1 MNPIRPTQNPG
12 LPMLAPHGRPA
23 DLTTLSD
30 DELVERARDGDSSAY
45 GELWRRHSGIGTS
58 IARRY
63 YEIADADDLVS
74 EAFARI
80 LTTMQRGGGPRS
92 GFRPYLITTIGNV
105 ARRWATR
112 SRDSASDDLDLLEDP
127 KTLDDP
133 VVAATDQEFALQAF
147 KSLPERWQSVLWYSA
162 VEGMGPTEVAGYL
175 GMSPNAAAVLAHR
188 ARAGLRTAWV
198 QAHLNDATLSD
209 DCRWTAGRL
218 GRHASGALSA
228 RERARVTDHLA
239 TCKACRARA
248 RELDQLTS
256 KLAVLLVPALLG
268 LGASLRDSNGPI
280 TAAAIPPSELAGT
293 ALAPAHAWLA
303 GIAVAVVT
311 ATAFITASA
320 PPEATVAETAAA
332 PIQTPRPTTDSPAED
347 LLPTLG
353 SPADPSAGS
362 SADDVP
368 TGSAT
373 EPLGSATPPAST
385 PPIPVAPPPAAPA
398 VPVVTTAI
406 DPYAVVR
413 PSLEG
418 TALPGAQI
426 VVTDELGTTIATVV
440 ADAAGAWSTGQLASL
455 SPAAAAIEVRQID
468 DQGRASA
475 VTTVDLAPM
484 PLILSTLPNGATYA
498 DSGFE
503 LVVVGWPGSTVQATF
518 SPATSPDWPDYL
530 PAESTYPD
538 TVVAIDWQGLG
549 SIWIDST
556 IPGGHR
562 VDLRYTDGVR
572 SSTGVSSYNFVVWLP
587 D

>member
-1 MNPIRPTQNPG
+1 
-12 LPMLAPHGRPA
+12 MLAPQGRPG
-23 DLTTLSD
+23 DLPTLSD
-30 DELVERARDGDSSAY
+30 DELVELARDGDSAAY

-63 YEIADADDLVS
+63 YEIADPDDLVS

-80 LTTMQRGGGPRS
+80 LSTMQRGGGPRS

-133 VVAATDQEFALQAF
+133 VVAATDQQLALEAF

-162 VEGMGPTEVAGYL
+162 VEGMGPTEIARYL

-218 GRHASGALSA
+218 GRHSSGALSA
-228 RERARVTDHLA
+228 RERARVAEHLA
-239 TCKACRARA
+239 TCQACRARS

-268 LGASLRDSNGPI
+268 LGATLRDSNGPV
-280 TAAAIPPSELAGT
+280 TAAAIAPSEVAGSV
-293 ALAPAHAWLA
+293 LAPAHAWLA

-320 PPEATVAETAAA
+320 PPDATVAETAAA
-332 PIQTPRPTTDSPAED
+332 PVQAPQVRSDSPSDDSIPTPGSPAEQSVGSTEDD
-347 LLPTLG
+347 L
-353 SPADPSAGS
+353 PAASTTD
-362 SADDVP
+362 
-368 TGSAT
+368 
-373 EPLGSATPPAST
+373 PLGSATPPVSPA
-385 PPIPVAPPPAAPA
+385 APPPAVPPAPTITTTIQPQNV
-398 VPVVTTAI
+398 VP
-406 DPYAVVR
+406 

-426 VVTDELGTTIATVV
+426 LVTDELGTTIASAV
-440 ADAAGAWSTGQLASL
+440 ADAAGAWSTGRLDSL
-455 SPAAAAIEVRQID
+455 SPAAAAVVVQQID
-468 DQGRASA
+468 EHGIASA
-475 VTTVDLAPM
+475 ATTIDIAPIPLA
-484 PLILSTLPNGATYA
+484 LSTLPNGATPA
-498 DSGFE
+498 DSVFE
-503 LVVVGWPGSTVQATF
+503 LVIVGWPGSTVQVTF
-518 SPATSPDWPDYL
+518 SPSTSPDYPEYL

-538 TVVAIDWQGLG
+538 TSVVLDWQGLA

-556 IPGGHR
+556 ISGGHR
-562 VDLRYTDGVR
+562 VDLRYTDGAR
-572 SSTGVSSYNFVVWLP
+572 SSAGVRPYNFVVWLP

>member
-1 MNPIRPTQNPG
+1 
-12 LPMLAPHGRPA
+12 MLAPQGRPG
-23 DLTTLSD
+23 DLPTLSD
-30 DELVERARDGDSSAY
+30 DELVELARDGDSAAY

-63 YEIADADDLVS
+63 YEIADPDDLVS

-80 LTTMQRGGGPRS
+80 LSTMQRGGGPRS

-133 VVAATDQEFALQAF
+133 VVAATDQQFALEAF

-162 VEGMGPTEVAGYL
+162 VEGMGPTEMARYL
-175 GMSPNAAAVLAHR
+175 GMTPNAAAVLAHR

-198 QAHLNDATLSD
+198 QAHLNDATLTD

-228 RERARVTDHLA
+228 RERTRVTEHLA
-239 TCKACRARA
+239 TCQACRARA

-256 KLAVLLVPALLG
+256 KLAVLLVPGLLG
-268 LGASLRDSNGPI
+268 LGAILRDSDGPV
-280 TAAAIPPSELAGT
+280 TAAAIAPSELAGS
-293 ALAPAHAWLA
+293 ALAPAHVWLA

-332 PIQTPRPTTDSPAED
+332 PVQTPPLRTDSPPGGS
-347 LLPTLG
+347 LPTEG
-353 SPADPSAGS
+353 TPVEPSAGS
-362 SADDVP
+362 AADEVP
-368 TGSAT
+368 AASTT
-373 EPLGSATPPAST
+373 DPLGSATPPAST
-385 PPIPVAPPPAAPA
+385 PPVAPAPPPAVPAAPI
-398 VPVVTTAI
+398 VTTTI
-406 DPYAVVR
+406 EPQNVVP

-426 VVTDELGTTIATVV
+426 LVTDELGTTIATAV
-440 ADAAGAWSTGQLASL
+440 ADAAGAWSTGRLASL
-455 SPAAAAIEVRQID
+455 SPAAAAVVVQQID
-468 DQGRASA
+468 QHGVASA
-475 VTTVDLAPM
+475 ATTIDIAPIPLA
-484 PLILSTLPNGATYA
+484 LSTLPNGATYA
-498 DSGFE
+498 DSAFE
-503 LVVVGWPGSTVQATF
+503 LVIVGWAGSTVQVTF
-518 SPATSPDWPDYL
+518 SPSISPDYPEDL

-538 TVVAIDWQGLG
+538 TAVVLDGQGLA

-556 IPGGHR
+556 ISGGHR

-572 SSTGVSSYNFVVWLP
+572 SSAGVRPYNFVVWLP

>member
-1 MNPIRPTQNPG
+1 
-12 LPMLAPHGRPA
+12 MLAPNRRPA

-30 DELVERARDGDSSAY
+30 DELVALARDGDSSAY
-45 GELWRRHSGIGTS
+45 GELWQRHSGIGTS

-80 LTTMQRGGGPRS
+80 LTTIQRGGGPRS

-133 VVAATDQEFALQAF
+133 VVAATDQQFALQAF

-162 VEGMGPTEVAGYL
+162 VEGMGPTEVAGHL

-239 TCKACRARA
+239 TCAACRARA
-248 RELDQLTS
+248 RELDHLTS

-268 LGASLRDSNGPI
+268 LGATLRDSNGPI

-293 ALAPAHAWLA
+293 TLAPAHVWLA

-311 ATAFITASA
+311 ATALITASA
-320 PPEATVAETAAA
+320 PPEATVAETAVA
-332 PIQTPRPTTDSPAED
+332 PAQSPRLTSDSPAED
-347 LLPTLG
+347 SLPSLG
-353 SPADPSAGS
+353 ASTDPSAEGTP
-362 SADDVP
+362 DDVP
-368 TGSAT
+368 AAATDPLASA
-373 EPLGSATPPAST
+373 
-385 PPIPVAPPPAAPA
+385 APPPSTPSAPLTPPPA
-398 VPVVTTAI
+398 VPTAPVVTTVI

-426 VVTDELGTTIATVV
+426 VVTDELGTTIAAVV
-440 ADAAGAWSTGQLASL
+440 ADAAGAWSTGELASL
-455 SPAAAAIEVRQID
+455 SPAAAAVVVRQID
-468 DQGRASA
+468 DHGRESA
-475 VTTVDLAPM
+475 VTTVDLAPV
-484 PLILSTLPNGATYA
+484 PLVLSTLPNGATPA
-498 DSGFE
+498 NTPFE
-503 LVVVGWPGSTVQATF
+503 LVVAGWPGSTVQATF
-518 SPATSPDWPDYL
+518 SPATSPDYPEYS
-530 PAESTYPD
+530 PADSTYPD
-538 TVVAIDWQGLG
+538 TVIVLDGQGFG
-549 SIWIDST
+549 SIWIDSS
-556 IPGGHR
+556 ISGGHR
-562 VDLRYTDGVR
+562 VDLRYTDGLR
-572 SSTGVSSYNFVVWLP
+572 SSTGVAPYNFVVWLP

>member
-30 DELVERARDGDSSAY
+30 DELVELARDGDSSAY

-268 LGASLRDSNGPI
+268 WGASLRDSSGPI

-293 ALAPAHAWLA
+293 ALAPAHVWLA

-311 ATAFITASA
+311 ATALITASA
-320 PPEATVAETAAA
+320 PPEATVAETVAA
-332 PIQTPRPTTDSPAED
+332 PIQAPRPITDSPVEES
-347 LLPTLG
+347 LPTLG
-353 SPADPSAGS
+353 SSADPAAGS
-362 SADDVP
+362 FADDVP

-373 EPLGSATPPAST
+373 DPLGSATPPAS
-385 PPIPVAPPPAAPA
+385 PAAPI
-398 VPVVTTAI
+398 VTTAI
-406 DPYAVVR
+406 DPYSVVR
-413 PSLEG
+413 PSLQG

-426 VVTDELGTTIATVV
+426 VVTDEAGTTLATVV

-455 SPAAAAIEVRQID
+455 SPAAAAVVVRQID
-468 DQGRASA
+468 DHGTASA
-475 VTTVDLAPM
+475 VARVDLAPV
-484 PLILSTLPNGATYA
+484 PLALSTLPNGATPA
-498 DSGFE
+498 GSGFE
-503 LVVVGWPGSTVQATF
+503 LVVVGWPGSTVLATF
-518 SPATSPDWPDYL
+518 SPATSPDWPEYL

-538 TVVAIDWQGLG
+538 TVVAIDSQGLG
-549 SIWIDST
+549 SLWIDST
-556 IPGGHR
+556 ISGGHR
-562 VDLRYTDGVR
+562 VDLRYIDGVR
-572 SSTGVSSYNFVVWLP
+572 SSTGVTSYNFVVWLP